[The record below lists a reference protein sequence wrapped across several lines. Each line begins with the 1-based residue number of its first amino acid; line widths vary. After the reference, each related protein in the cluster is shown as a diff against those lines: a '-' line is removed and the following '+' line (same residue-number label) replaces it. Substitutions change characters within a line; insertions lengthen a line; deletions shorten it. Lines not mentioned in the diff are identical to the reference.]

1 MKRLIKFRLPYLFA
15 AAFLL
20 LCIGISCSEDPTWTK
35 PTPEQE
41 EIIPAVF
48 IEDLVMPDAE
58 EIFIPEDPIKIM
70 GTGFD
75 KYDVFLFRSTSEDP
89 EEETKYFQ
97 AEISEVAE
105 DYVIITVPKTIDL
118 RSYELILKR
127 YNKQQ
132 VLGPMTIYK
141 AHFPAIPDQA
151 GMTVKGR
158 VYCGKKAVADVVVSD
173 GVIVTKTDKDGVYYL
188 PSEKKMGYVF
198 VSIPSGYNI
207 ESEAGYPAF
216 PAMSQQLLNE
226 DNEQHDFALTEI
238 PGGNT
243 NHVMMVFTDLHLAS
257 KTPNTAG
264 KYADIDQYKNKFMPD
279 ITAEMAQYANVYA
292 LCLGD
297 ITWDAFWYKTMNQG
311 PENMVEVRYQL
322 PNYKELMKNFPCP
335 VFNVI
340 GNHDNDP
347 KVVGD
352 YFTELP
358 FKQHIAPTYYSF
370 NLGRIHYIVLDDM
383 VYKGSNAYDTRIDD
397 RQMEWLRKDLAAPD
411 PAVRDVVVAMHVPTV
426 NGLQTDG
433 SYKKALGNF
442 DEFYAL
448 FADYNLTVM
457 SGHWH
462 HAHSVRI
469 SDKASEYILPAACG
483 TWWYKLLCNDGTP
496 AAFAASASSTEKPP
510 SLPVTMATRL
520 YCPGCSTSRR
530 GAPPPS

>member
-89 EEETKYFQ
+89 AEETKYFQ

-322 PNYKELMKNFPCP
+322 PNYKDLMKNFPCP

-370 NLGRIHYIVLDDM
+370 NIGDVPAEMADGMGGRRPEIRGQVQEDRGRHACPDDLGRSEPDRDAFGRKRPARSAAGLSGGIPHRTYAHQSPREDRRRR
-383 VYKGSNAYDTRIDD
+383 TR
-397 RQMEWLRKDLAAPD
+397 
-411 PAVRDVVVAMHVPTV
+411 T
-426 NGLQTDG
+426 
-433 SYKKALGNF
+433 
-442 DEFYAL
+442 
-448 FADYNLTVM
+448 
-457 SGHWH
+457 
-462 HAHSVRI
+462 
-469 SDKASEYILPAACG
+469 
-483 TWWYKLLCNDGTP
+483 
-496 AAFAASASSTEKPP
+496 
-510 SLPVTMATRL
+510 
-520 YCPGCSTSRR
+520 
-530 GAPPPS
+530 

>member
-1 MKRLIKFRLPYLFA
+1 MKRLIKFRYRICSQPQ
-15 AAFLL
+15 FLL

-70 GTGFD
+70 GTD
-75 KYDVFLFRSTSEDP
+75 STNTTYSVPLPSEDP
-89 EEETKYFQ
+89 AEETKYFQ

-141 AHFPAIPDQA
+141 AHFPAIPDPGGHDRQ
-151 GMTVKGR
+151 GPR
-158 VYCGKKAVADVVVSD
+158 LLREKAVTGRWYGVRP

-188 PSEKKMGYVF
+188 PSGEENAGALF

-243 NHVMMVFTDLHLAS
+243 NHVMMVFTGLHLAS
-257 KTPNTAG
+257 KAPNTAG

-311 PENMVEVRYQL
+311 PENMVEV
-322 PNYKELMKNFPCP
+322 P
-335 VFNVI
+335 
-340 GNHDNDP
+340 
-347 KVVGD
+347 
-352 YFTELP
+352 
-358 FKQHIAPTYYSF
+358 
-370 NLGRIHYIVLDDM
+370 
-383 VYKGSNAYDTRIDD
+383 
-397 RQMEWLRKDLAAPD
+397 
-411 PAVRDVVVAMHVPTV
+411 
-426 NGLQTDG
+426 
-433 SYKKALGNF
+433 
-442 DEFYAL
+442 
-448 FADYNLTVM
+448 
-457 SGHWH
+457 
-462 HAHSVRI
+462 
-469 SDKASEYILPAACG
+469 LPAAELQGVDEELPLPGFQRDRQPRQRSESGRRLFHG
-483 TWWYKLLCNDGTP
+483 TAFQAAHSPHLLFVQHRRRTLHRSGQRPVRQLQRRQPHQADRVYL
-496 AAFAASASSTEKPP
+496 SARYS
-510 SLPVTMATRL
+510 
-520 YCPGCSTSRR
+520 
-530 GAPPPS
+530 

>member
-89 EEETKYFQ
+89 AEETKYFQ

-311 PENMVEVRYQL
+311 PR
-322 PNYKELMKNFPCP
+322 
-335 VFNVI
+335 
-340 GNHDNDP
+340 
-347 KVVGD
+347 
-352 YFTELP
+352 
-358 FKQHIAPTYYSF
+358 
-370 NLGRIHYIVLDDM
+370 
-383 VYKGSNAYDTRIDD
+383 
-397 RQMEWLRKDLAAPD
+397 
-411 PAVRDVVVAMHVPTV
+411 
-426 NGLQTDG
+426 
-433 SYKKALGNF
+433 
-442 DEFYAL
+442 
-448 FADYNLTVM
+448 
-457 SGHWH
+457 
-462 HAHSVRI
+462 
-469 SDKASEYILPAACG
+469 
-483 TWWYKLLCNDGTP
+483 TWWRY
-496 AAFAASASSTEKPP
+496 
-510 SLPVTMATRL
+510 ATSCR
-520 YCPGCSTSRR
+520 TTRT
-530 GAPPPS
+530 